1 MKMSL
6 KTDIEKIK
14 REKSNP
20 EQTKSAEDAG
30 IKDKTVSDMI
40 QWEDDYNETYC
51 EEENGIIIYR
61 DKDGLLQSRRR

>member
-1 MKMSL
+1 MSL
-6 KTDIEKIK
+6 KTDLEKIK
-14 REKSNP
+14 KEK
-20 EQTKSAEDAG
+20 TSANYKYSAN
-30 IKDKTVSDMI
+30 KNNMQDKTVSDMI